1 MIQKWICIRR
11 IFIASFPIDDT
22 SSSLV
27 PNAVSFYREA
37 AFKASKAS
45 LLYEEN

>member
-27 PNAVSFYREA
+27 PNAVSFYHEA
-37 AFKASKAS
+37 PFKASKAS